1 MKILIIEDE
10 KMLALLMKKGLEENS
25 LPLISRMTAK
35 KGCTW
40 QKPILTMP
48 CCWI

>member
-25 LPLISRMTAK
+25 FTVDISHDVSVNRTPS
-35 KGCTW
+35 CSTV
-40 QKPILTMP
+40 
-48 CCWI
+48 